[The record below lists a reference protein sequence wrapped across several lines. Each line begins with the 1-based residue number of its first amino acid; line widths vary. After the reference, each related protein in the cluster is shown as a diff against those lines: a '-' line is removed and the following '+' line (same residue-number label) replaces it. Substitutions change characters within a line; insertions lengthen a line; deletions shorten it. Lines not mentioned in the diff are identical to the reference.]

1 MNIKKFLVGTVA
13 GALML
18 SVLVVPAFAKTL
30 GAAVKNENANP
41 NACWGMDR
49 AFYASEGFF
58 PKNMDIKQSFPPA
71 YGKVGEQRA
80 AWVATY
86 CDPHGPVV
94 TPPPVCV
101 YGFVPTGIAYDG
113 EVLYG
118 STVTPVTVTNVDCS
132 TVNALKVEHT
142 QNFSQGQTTGVSAGW
157 AGWSCV
163 QPGYLDAIGGGV
175 IPETGT
181 FIAQG
186 LAESGAPAI
195 DGYNYPFYPHYT
207 FGSGEEGWVVEAAGP
222 TPPTS
227 TYVLCGPTL

>member
-1 MNIKKFLVGTVA
+1 MNIKKFLVGTAA

-18 SVLVVPAFAKTL
+18 SALVVPAFAKTP

-49 AFYASEGFF
+49 AFYASQGFF
-58 PKNMDIKQSFPPA
+58 PENMDIKQSFLPTN
-71 YGKVGEQRA
+71 GKVGEQRA

-94 TPPPVCV
+94 TPPPVCDYNV
-101 YGFVPTGIAYDG
+101 VPYGEQSAG
-113 EVLYG
+113 LYG
-118 STVTPVTVTNVDCS
+118 SVVTTVTITNTDCS

-175 IPETGT
+175 IPGTGT
-181 FIAQG
+181 IIAQG
-186 LAESGAPAI
+186 LAEFGAPAI
-195 DGYNYPFYPHYT
+195 DTYNYPVYPNYT
-207 FGSGEEGWVVEAAGP
+207 YNGAGGEEGWVVEAAGP